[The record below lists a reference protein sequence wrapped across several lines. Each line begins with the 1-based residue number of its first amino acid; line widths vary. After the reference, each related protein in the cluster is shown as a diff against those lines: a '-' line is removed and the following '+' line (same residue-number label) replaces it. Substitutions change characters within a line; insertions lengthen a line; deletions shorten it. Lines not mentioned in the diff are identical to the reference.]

1 MIIPAADPLLPGYFF
16 KDMNEGTLIQA
27 CIQLNRPAQFEL
39 VRLFGP
45 RLLTVCRRFVPVGLD
60 PKDSLQDA
68 FIQIFS
74 QLHRFDADRGELW
87 PWLKKITIYTA
98 LKKHRLTGKWH
109 LNGVE
114 LTDQNELLAADE
126 NALQH
131 LDTEQILTL
140 IASLPSGQREV
151 FQLVA
156 LDGYSHEECAE
167 LLGMAAGTSRAYL
180 TRARMTLKE
189 RYLNIQTLAL

>member
-1 MIIPAADPLLPGYFF
+1 
-16 KDMNEGTLIQA
+16 MNEGTLIQA
-27 CIQLNRPAQFEL
+27 CIQLSRPAQFEL

-45 RLLTVCRRFVPVGLD
+45 RLLTVCRRFVPAGLD
-60 PKDSLQDA
+60 PKDCLQDA
-68 FIQIFS
+68 FIQIFA
-74 QLHRFDADRGELW
+74 QLHRFESDRGELW
-87 PWLKKITIYTA
+87 PWMKKITIHTA
-98 LKKHRLTGKWH
+98 LKKHRLIGKWH

-114 LTDQNELLAADE
+114 LSEQNEHLTATE
-126 NALQH
+126 NTLMQWDA
-131 LDTEQILTL
+131 EQILTL
-140 IASLPSGQREV
+140 IAALPDGQREV

-156 LDGYSHEECAE
+156 IEGYSHEECAE

>member
-1 MIIPAADPLLPGYFF
+1 
-16 KDMNEGTLIQA
+16 MNEGTLIKS
-27 CIQLNRPAQFEL
+27 CIHQDRSAQFEL
-39 VRLFGP
+39 VRVFGP
-45 RLLTVCRRFVPVGLD
+45 RLLTVCRRFVPAGLD

-74 QLHRFDADRGELW
+74 QLHRFDAQRGELW
-87 PWLKKITIYTA
+87 PWMKKITIHTA
-98 LKKHRLTGKWH
+98 LKKHRLVGKWH

-114 LTDQNELLAADE
+114 LTDQNEHLAANE

-131 LDTEQILTL
+131 LDAEQILTL
-140 IASLPSGQREV
+140 IAALPTGQREV

-156 LDGYSHEECAE
+156 IDGYSHEECAE
-167 LLGMAAGTSRAYL
+167 LMGMAAGTSRAYL